1 MKTLPISALTA
12 LSVLLAACGSDDP
25 APAPVYPRGEVI
37 GAPVSIPVITKA
49 NIDAGTNAN
58 GAIGLTGAALC
69 DVKISSVQYK
79 TLGGKREETTATTAV
94 MVPSGGAGCTG
105 ARAVLVYTHGT
116 TVDKGFNMANVASN
130 GEAAL
135 IMAMY
140 AAQGFIV
147 VAPNYTGYSGSSLP
161 YHPYLNAEAQATDV
175 IDAVRAA
182 RSVLASLGGT
192 ASAKLF
198 VTGYSQGGHV
208 AMATHREMQT
218 KYPTEFS
225 VTASGPMSGPHSLD
239 KFGKQVYSAAG
250 PVNGG
255 ATIFTPLLID
265 SFQNSYGNIYT
276 RASDIY
282 QSPYDTIAPNL
293 LPTTDSAT
301 ISAFALNKLPGLM
314 FDPGNGN
321 TTPYLIKTSFRTDV
335 QNNPNNGLN
344 LAGKKNDL
352 LDFKPTAPVALCY
365 GANDPVVFGF
375 NSVDSAAAMRSL
387 GAGAFVSVFNLED
400 AATVPSSVK
409 AGFDGQK
416 ASISSSAGGGAA
428 GQNAVLQSY
437 HGSIVPPFCNAV
449 TREFFRN
456 FL

>member
-1 MKTLPISALTA
+1 MKTLHISTLTA

-25 APAPVYPRGEVI
+25 APVFPRGEVV
-37 GAPVSIPVITKA
+37 GAPVSLPVITKA
-49 NIDAGTNAN
+49 SIDAGTTAN

-105 ARAVLVYTHGT
+105 AREVLVYAHGT
-116 TVDKGFNMANVASN
+116 TVDKGFNMANVATN

-182 RSVLASLGGT
+182 RSVLGSLGGT

-198 VTGYSQGGHV
+198 ITGYSQGGHV

-225 VTASGPMSGPHSLD
+225 VTASGPMSGPHALD
-239 KFGKQVYSAAG
+239 KFGRQVYSAAG

-265 SFQNSYGNIYT
+265 SFQNSYGNIYN
-276 RASDIY
+276 RASDVY
-282 QSPYDTIAPNL
+282 QAPYDTIAPNL
-293 LPTTDSAT
+293 LPTADPTT
-301 ISAFALNKLPGLM
+301 ISAFALNKLPGQM
-314 FDPGNGN
+314 FDGGNG
-321 TTPYLIKTSFRTDV
+321 TPYLIKTSFRADV
-335 QNNPNNGLN
+335 QTNPNNGLN
-344 LAGKKNDL
+344 LAAKKNDL

-375 NSVDSAAAMRSL
+375 NSADSAAAMRSL
-387 GAGAFVSVFNLED
+387 GAGTLVSVFNLED
-400 AATVPSSVK
+400 AATVTNSVK
-409 AGFDGQK
+409 AGFDAQK
-416 ASISSSAGGGAA
+416 AAISNSAGGGAA

-437 HGSIVPPFCNAV
+437 HGSIVPPFCNRI